1 MLLARLVSD
10 FSCHA
15 QTFVCH
21 PLTTQELLPV
31 ANVNV
36 VIQDSEGYMWYGT
49 AGGGV
54 CRDDGYHVIAYNSH
68 TAGKNVMGNDEITCM
83 AEDRTG
89 NLWFGTRAGVF
100 YLNKEKGTMHR
111 VADEHVGIRKVNC
124 ISVTPDGCVWVGIQR
139 DILKF
144 SKEGKFLKTLSIGD
158 NTREEVK
165 EMMVDTNGI
174 LWITILRGGLVT
186 VNPKN
191 DQLTR
196 QPWDYPAAASYILE
210 DTLRHCYWVGTWGG
224 GIVRYPDMLPEAA
237 TMVTTERQKF
247 GSEVYNLW
255 IDHSNNLMWVATM
268 DDVYAYKIEQQKEG
282 TVHLTAHDT
291 QGLPKG
297 KKLINKLFA
306 DKRGNVWVP
315 GYSPHTFILSKT
327 PSGNTIHRDEV
338 PSMTKQMGYKIMV
351 NGIAPEDGFYWIYQN
366 RTRLSLYDPA
376 TGGLSFMANEAFPT
390 PLSTQK
396 PLSKCKTQQGV
407 WTCNGKKLIHAW
419 HEGMNIHWEE
429 VEEAL
434 MPNYISAL
442 SDEGNGRLLIGTEK
456 QVFLYDYKQKKV
468 KQLTDSVGIIQQVA
482 SPRARRFVFDNWH
495 MTKSKEAVFT
505 TDPKAAKVITDKRG
519 HIWTL
524 NELTLEERNPETGA
538 YRVLNASDPN
548 ISMDY
553 FTDIMLAGDSICLG
567 GIGAFCLIGNCL
579 ELDKV
584 HPDDRIIVTR
594 YDTLQSISVSTM
606 NHLHAAS
613 IQFAYRLDDERDW
626 KEMPVG
632 ENTIDISG
640 TGYGNHTL
648 FVKATDEYGIWHE
661 EQKVYTFSMPLPWYL
676 RWYAWCIYVA
686 ISILLLRWVWQ
697 RKEAQSVHTQE
708 DGISSPTA
716 KDEEATH
723 EELSTEPPFIT
734 EVKELVQKNL
744 DNAEYSVDDMSR
756 DLGMS
761 RMNMYRKFQS
771 VSETTPSEFIKEYRL
786 SKAAELLRTSSK
798 SITEIAYEVGF
809 TSPQYLAKCFK
820 DEYGMTPKQ
829 YRNGENTTR

>member
-1 MLLARLVSD
+1 MQPFLLTVLILMASLN
-10 FSCHA
+10 A
-15 QTFVCH
+15 QAQGMSYH
-21 PLTTQELLPV
+21 PLPNQGQLPV

-68 TAGKNVMGNDEITCM
+68 TAGKDVMGNDEITCM
-83 AEDRTG
+83 TEDQMG
-89 NLWFGTRAGVF
+89 NIWFGTRAGTF
-100 YLNKEKGTMHR
+100 YLNKEKGTVHR
-111 VADEHVGIRKVNC
+111 IADEHVGVRKVNC
-124 ISVTPDGCVWVGIQR
+124 ISVTPDGCVWVGIQQ

-144 SKEGKFLKTLSIGD
+144 SKEGKFLKALSIGD

-165 EMMVDTNGI
+165 EMMVDAKGT
-174 LWITILRGGLVT
+174 LWVTILRGGLVT
-186 VNPKN
+186 VNPKT

-224 GIVRYPDMLPEAA
+224 GIVRYPDMMPEAA

-255 IDHSNNLMWVATM
+255 IDPSNHLMWVATM
-268 DDVYAYKIEQQKEG
+268 DDVYAYKIEQQKDG
-282 TVHLTAHDT
+282 TVHLTTHNT
-291 QGLPKG
+291 QSMPKG

-376 TGGLSFMANEAFPT
+376 TGRLSFMANEAFPT

-396 PLSKCKTQQGV
+396 PLSRCKMQQGV

-419 HEGMNIHWEE
+419 HEGMDIHWEE

-468 KQLTDSVGIIQQVA
+468 KQLTDSVGIIQQVCYNA
-482 SPRARRFVFDNWH
+482 KGELIYSTH
-495 MTKSKEAVFT
+495 
-505 TDPKAAKVITDKRG
+505 PKAAKVITDKRG

-524 NELTLEERNPETGA
+524 NELTLEERNPKTGA
-538 YRVLNASDPN
+538 YRMLNASDPN

-553 FTDIMLAGDSICLG
+553 FTDITLSGDSICLG
-567 GIGAFCLIGNCL
+567 GIGAFCLVGSCL

-584 HPDDRIIVTR
+584 HPDDRIIVTQ
-594 YDTLQSISVSTM
+594 YDTLQSICVSTM

-613 IQFAYRLDDERDW
+613 IQFAYRLDDEKDW
-626 KEMPVG
+626 TELPIG
-632 ENTIDISG
+632 ENIIDISYAG
-640 TGYGNHTL
+640 HGLHKL
-648 FVKATDEYGIWHE
+648 HVKATDEFGVWHP
-661 EQKVYTFSMPLPWYL
+661 EQEVFQFALPLPWYL
-676 RWYAWCIYVA
+676 RWWAWYLYVVIA
-686 ISILLLRWVWQ
+686 LLLLAFVLRWKG
-697 RKEAQSVHTQE
+697 RKVTPPIEQASDNINVQPYNRT
-708 DGISSPTA
+708 TA
-716 KDEEATH
+716 
-723 EELSTEPPFIT
+723 EPEPQPQDPFLQKVETFI
-734 EVKELVQKNL
+734 QKNL
-744 DNAEYSVDDMSR
+744 ENSDYGVDELCR

-761 RMNMYRKFQS
+761 RMNVYRKFQALS
-771 VSETTPSEFIKEYRL
+771 VPPPSDYIKSFRL
-786 SKAAELLRTSSK
+786 KKAAELLKSSTA

-809 TSPQYLAKCFK
+809 TSPQYFAKCFK
-820 DEYGMTPKQ
+820 DVYGMTP
-829 YRNGENTTR
+829 REFSRGVS